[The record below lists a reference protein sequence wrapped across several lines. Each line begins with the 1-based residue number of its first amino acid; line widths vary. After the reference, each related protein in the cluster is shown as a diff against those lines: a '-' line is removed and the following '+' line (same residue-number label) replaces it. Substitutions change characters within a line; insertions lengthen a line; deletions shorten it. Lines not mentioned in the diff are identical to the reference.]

1 MKKSFAALSLGSFA
15 IGMTEFTMMGILP
28 DIAKDLAVDIPT
40 AGHLISLYAL
50 GVVIGAPLLV
60 TLTSRLPPKKVLL
73 GLMAIFVFFN
83 GLFSIASGYHLIL
96 LCRFLAG
103 LPHGAFFG
111 VGAVVA
117 SRLADKGKEAQA
129 IAYIFTGMTIANLA
143 GVPLG
148 TYIGHHYSWRITY
161 GFVAFSGLITMAAI
175 FAWLPVI
182 PAYYSGNIFRQ
193 FNFFKT
199 KVAWLIIAIIGI
211 GTGGLFAWMSYIAPL
226 VIHVSG
232 ISSDKV
238 AVIMVLVGLGMV
250 VGNLLGGKLAD
261 AISPPKAVVIS
272 FAGMML
278 CLLIVF
284 FTSQI
289 QWFTYVMAFVTGAV
303 SFSNSAPIQMMLINE
318 AEGSETIAAAAGQAS
333 FNFANSIGSY
343 FGGLPIVYGYAY
355 NTPSLVGAALAGMGV
370 LLAINFVSLQKRAVR
385 LA

>member
-1 MKKSFAALSLGSFA
+1 MKKSFLALSLGSFS

-28 DIAKDLAVDIPT
+28 DIARDLHIDIPT

-60 TLTSRLPPKKVLL
+60 MLTSKQPPKKVLL
-73 GLMAIFVFFN
+73 GLMAVFVFFN
-83 GLFSIASGYHLIL
+83 GIFSVASGYHLIL

-161 GFVAFSGLITMAAI
+161 GFIAFSGLITMATI
-175 FAWLPVI
+175 FAWLPII
-182 PAYYSGNIFRQ
+182 PAYYSGNIFKQ
-193 FNFFKT
+193 FDFFKT
-199 KVAWLIIAIIGI
+199 KVAWLIIAIIGV
-211 GTGGLFAWMSYIAPL
+211 GTGGLFAWISYIAPL
-226 VIHVSG
+226 AVRISHVAP
-232 ISSDKV
+232 DKV
-238 AVIMVLVGLGMV
+238 AIIMVLVGSGMV

-261 AISPPKAVVIS
+261 AISPSKAVVVS
-272 FAGMML
+272 FFSMML
-278 CLLIVF
+278 CLVIVF
-284 FTSQI
+284 MTAQI
-289 QWFTYVMAFVTGAV
+289 QWTAYVMAFITGAA
-303 SFSNSAPIQMMLINE
+303 SFSNSAPIQMMLINA

-343 FGGLPIVYGYAY
+343 FGGIPIVLGYAY
-355 NTPSLVGAALAGMGV
+355 NTPSLVGAGLAGIGV
-370 LLAINFVSLQKRAVR
+370 VLAVGFVVQQKKAVV